1 MYSPL
6 RGWHDSLAKK
16 MWKVFSKT
24 ENTQNA
30 ETARAVIKVYNTVM
44 KGGTDRKTP
53 QAVQGRNPRIQ
64 TIKIITHRYINI
76 VITSQRL

>member
-1 MYSPL
+1 
-6 RGWHDSLAKK
+6 

-53 QAVQGRNPRIQ
+53 RAVQGRNPRIQ
-64 TIKIITHRYINI
+64 TIKIITHSNINI
-76 VITSQRL
+76 VITFQIL